1 MLGLVVVSLLSVT
14 RAEQAGAEVAT
25 LVAGPVSVRGRE
37 GGVARLRCG
46 VAGLGAGRRVQW
58 TRDDFGLGTDRA
70 LPGYDRW
77 RTDNS

>member
-1 MLGLVVVSLLSVT
+1 MMLGLVVVSLLSVT
-14 RAEQAGAEVAT
+14 MAEQTREEAR

-77 RTDNS
+77 RTDLN

>member
-14 RAEQAGAEVAT
+14 MAEQTREVAR

-37 GGVARLRCG
+37 GGVVRLRCG